1 MNRPAPPLLP
11 GTLIADLDA
20 YAYTPTLSASAIAFA
35 CLSVCLSRFAA
46 REGGGGLEMK
56 EEEGEKEETEE
67 RENMVAEE
75 ETDEADE

>member
-20 YAYTPTLSASAIAFA
+20 YAYTPTLSASAFA

-46 REGGGGLEMK
+46 RKGGGELEMK
-56 EEEGEKEETEE
+56 EEEGEKEEIEE
-67 RENMVAEE
+67 RENIVAQK
-75 ETDEADE
+75 ETDEAIE